1 MPYERVVW
9 TVLATQLY
17 AMRRRFSGRWESMG
31 GADHPV
37 FSALDIPL
45 YLEGAQ
51 EYNWLN
57 ISNSYTRLNIEC
69 INKLSAY
76 ACFAFPHGAAPRAAE
91 RSHSQHTSPQVDFT
105 PSKPSRG
112 GSKQAEEADP
122 HTRQTR

>member
-1 MPYERVVW
+1 MNG
-9 TVLATQLY
+9 LFG
-17 AMRRRFSGRWESMG
+17 RFSQGNSMQCGAGFPGGGYG